1 MNVLVVDDQ
10 KEVVSG
16 LINGLHWKDLK
27 IDGVYHAYC
36 PEEARHIFL
45 TEQIEIL
52 LCDIEMPGEN
62 GLSLFR
68 WVVKNF
74 PQTECIFL
82 TYPWEI
88 NYSK

>member
-36 PEEARHIFL
+36 PEEARHIL
-45 TEQIEIL
+45 
-52 LCDIEMPGEN
+52 DRK
-62 GLSLFR
+62 S
-68 WVVKNF
+68 VV
-74 PQTECIFL
+74 
-82 TYPWEI
+82 
-88 NYSK
+88 

>member
-45 TEQIEIL
+45 TEQCL
-52 LCDIEMPGEN
+52 GKMDCLCSDG
-62 GLSLFR
+62 
-68 WVVKNF
+68 
-74 PQTECIFL
+74 
-82 TYPWEI
+82 
-88 NYSK
+88 